1 MSESIYG
8 HASGVSADEHTTHTG
23 RQAEAMHQFTEDPL
37 ISYKQNNGIA
47 DVYKHQVL
55 LKSNSVCKT
64 MAPYLETKASLA
76 EL

>member
-1 MSESIYG
+1 MSGSIYG

-23 RQAEAMHQFTEDPL
+23 RQAEAMHQFTD
-37 ISYKQNNGIA
+37 NGIA
-47 DVYKHQVL
+47 DAYKHQVL